1 MNERMTYHNIIFD
14 LDGTLIDS
22 ARITGLILDQM
33 LAERGIGEPADRDAI
48 KAMDA
53 VGGTAMIAAV
63 LGSHTTDPAADLE
76 EFRRRHRRIE
86 VPRDVLFPGV
96 AAALDEFYARG
107 VGMAICSNKPQVLCE
122 KILGDLGIASYF
134 AGIFGS
140 APDRPRKPDPA
151 GALLALGALGG
162 RAEMALF
169 CGDSVI
175 DIETAAAAGLAAC
188 LVSWGYG
195 TAHAC
200 TLHPSL
206 PVMRDMSDLCE
217 LVHGRRA

>member
-1 MNERMTYHNIIFD
+1 MIERMAYHNIIFD

-22 ARITGLILDQM
+22 AQITGLILDQM
-33 LAERGIGEPADRDAI
+33 LAERGVGEPADRESI

-53 VGGTAMIAAV
+53 VGGTAMIATV
-63 LGSHTTDPAADLE
+63 LGPHTTDPAADLE

-86 VPRDVLFPGV
+86 VPHDVLFPGV
-96 AAALDEFYARG
+96 AAALGELSALG

-122 KILGDLGIASYF
+122 KILGDLGITRYF

-140 APDRPRKPDPA
+140 TPNRPRKPDPA

-162 RAEMALF
+162 GAEAALF
-169 CGDSVI
+169 CGDSAI
-175 DIETAAAAGLAAC
+175 DVETAAAAGIAAC

-195 TAHAC
+195 TAQAR

-206 PVMRDMSDLCE
+206 PVVRDMADLCA

>member
-1 MNERMTYHNIIFD
+1 MAYQNIIFD

-33 LAERGIGEPADRDAI
+33 LTERGVGEPADLEVI

-63 LGSHTTDPAADLE
+63 LGPHTTDPAADLE
-76 EFRRRHRRIE
+76 EFRARHRRIE

-96 AAALDEFYARG
+96 AAALGELSARG

-122 KILGDLGIASYF
+122 KILGDLGIASRF

-151 GALLALGALGG
+151 AALLALGALSGG
-162 RAEMALF
+162 AEVALF

-175 DIETAAAAGLAAC
+175 DVETAAAAGVAAC

-195 TAHAC
+195 TAHARQM
-200 TLHPSL
+200 HPIL
-206 PVMRDMSDLCE
+206 PVVREMADLCA
-217 LVHGRRA
+217 LVHGGTA

>member
-1 MNERMTYHNIIFD
+1 MAYQYIIFD

-22 ARITGLILDQM
+22 ARITGAILDQM
-33 LAERGIGEPADRDAI
+33 LADRGVGESADRALI

-63 LGSHTTDPAADLE
+63 LGVHTDDPVADLE
-76 EFRRRHRRIE
+76 EFRRRHRLIA

-96 AAALDEFYARG
+96 EEALGELAARG
-107 VGMAICSNKPQVLCE
+107 VGMAICSNKPQALCE
-122 KILGDLGIASYF
+122 KILRDLGIDRQF

-151 GALLALGALGG
+151 SALLALNALGG
-162 RAEMALF
+162 TADTTLF

-175 DIETAAAAGLAAC
+175 DIATAEAAGLTPC
-188 LVSWGYG
+188 LVAWGYG
-195 TAHAC
+195 TAHAR
-200 TLHPSL
+200 TLYPRL
-206 PVMRDMSDLCE
+206 PVLAHITDLFAH
-217 LVHGRRA
+217 VHGGRP

>member
-1 MNERMTYHNIIFD
+1 MAYQNIIFN

-33 LAERGIGEPADRDAI
+33 LTERGVGEPADLEVI

-63 LGSHTTDPAADLE
+63 LGPHTTDPAADLE
-76 EFRRRHRRIE
+76 EFRARHRRIE

-96 AAALDEFYARG
+96 AAALGELSARG

-122 KILGDLGIASYF
+122 KILGDLGIASRF

-151 GALLALGALGG
+151 AALLALGALSGE
-162 RAEMALF
+162 AEVALF

-175 DIETAAAAGLAAC
+175 DVETAAAAGVAAC

-195 TAHAC
+195 TAHARQM
-200 TLHPSL
+200 HPRL
-206 PVMRDMSDLCE
+206 PVVREMADLCA
-217 LVHGRRA
+217 LVHGGTA

>member
-1 MNERMTYHNIIFD
+1 MAYQNIIFD

-33 LAERGIGEPADRDAI
+33 LAERGVGKRADREMI

-63 LGSHTTDPAADLE
+63 LGPHTTDPAADLE
-76 EFRRRHRRIE
+76 EFRARHRRIE
-86 VPRDVLFPGV
+86 VPRDVLFPGI
-96 AAALDEFYARG
+96 AAALGELSARG
-107 VGMAICSNKPQVLCE
+107 VGMTICSNKPQVLCE
-122 KILGDLGIASYF
+122 KILGDLGIASHF

-151 GALLALGALGG
+151 GALLALGALSGG
-162 RAEMALF
+162 AEVTLF

-175 DIETAAAAGLAAC
+175 DVDTAAAAGIAAC

-195 TAHAC
+195 TAHAR
-200 TLHPSL
+200 TLHPGL
-206 PVMRDMSDLCE
+206 PVVREITDLFA
-217 LVHGRRA
+217 LVHGGTA

>member
-1 MNERMTYHNIIFD
+1 MAYNNIIFD

-33 LAERGIGEPADRDAI
+33 LAERGVGEPADREVI

-63 LGSHTTDPAADLE
+63 LGPHTTDPAADLE
-76 EFRRRHRRIE
+76 EFRARHRRIE
-86 VPRDVLFPGV
+86 VPGDVLFPGV
-96 AAALDEFYARG
+96 AAALGALSARG

-122 KILGDLGIASYF
+122 KILGDLGIASRF

-140 APDRPRKPDPA
+140 VPDRPRKPDPA
-151 GALLALGALGG
+151 AALLALGALGG
-162 RAEMALF
+162 GPETALF
-169 CGDSVI
+169 CGDSII
-175 DIETAAAAGLAAC
+175 DVETATAARVAAC

-195 TAHAC
+195 TAHAR
-200 TLHPSL
+200 TLHPGL
-206 PVMRDMSDLCE
+206 PVMRDMVDLCA
-217 LVHGRRA
+217 LVHSGRA